1 MKIENKFKEL
11 LMPLSKENLTGLES
25 DIVKNGC
32 LAPLIVWEEQDT
44 LLDGHNRLE
53 ICTRH
58 GIAYEVKAVSFAGFQ
73 EAYNWIIDNQLSRRN
88 VSLQEA
94 SYLRGKRYNA
104 EKKAVS
110 NPEGKNQYDEVGL
123 HSATQPKTSEKIA
136 EELNVNSG
144 TIYRDAKY
152 AEAIDK
158 LETDN
163 PGIKAELLN
172 KDTKVTKKD
181 VVKIAKLAPDK
192 AKSVVEKIAAGEVKS
207 ASDFEKKKPHI
218 TKSTGDNEWYTPEKY
233 IESARKVLGVIDID
247 PASITQA
254 NETVKAKLFYSI
266 ETDGLKHSWHG
277 KAWLNPPYEA
287 RLIDKFCQK
296 LKSEW
301 NKENLSEA
309 IVLVNNA
316 TETKWFNT
324 LIDCASAV
332 VFPNQRINFITND
345 GKKGAPLQGQAFI
358 YIGIR
363 EKTFMAEFRQYGWG
377 ALL

>member
-1 MKIENKFKEL
+1 MKIESKFKEL

-25 DIVKNGC
+25 DIIKNGC

-58 GIAYEVKAVSFAGFQ
+58 GITYEVKAVSFEGFQ
-73 EAYNWIIDNQLSRRN
+73 GAYNWIIDNQLSRRN

-104 EKKAVS
+104 EKKAPYR
-110 NPEGKNQYDEVGL
+110 PENKGITVTPL
-123 HSATQPKTSEKIA
+123 KTSEKIA
-136 EELNVNSG
+136 KDLHISEP

-181 VVKIAKLAPDK
+181 VVKIAKMKPDK
-192 AKSVVEKIAAGEVKS
+192 AKNVVDKIVKGDVKS
-207 ASDFEKKKPHI
+207 VTEHEKKKPHI
-218 TKSTGDNEWYTPEKY
+218 TKGTGDNEWYTPKKY
-233 IESARKVLGVIDID
+233 IESARKVLGEIDID
-247 PASITQA
+247 PASTSQA
-254 NETVKAKLFYSI
+254 NETVKAKKFYSI

-277 KAWLNPPYEA
+277 KVWLNPPYEVK
-287 RLIDKFCQK
+287 LVDKFCQK
-296 LKSEW
+296 LRSEW
-301 NKENLSEA
+301 NQENLSEA

-332 VFPNQRINFITND
+332 VFPITRIRFITSD
-345 GKKGAPLQGQAFI
+345 GEKGSPLQGQAFI
-358 YIGIR
+358 YIGMR